1 MTKSLLSRLAPV
13 AVVAGAALMMAPAAH
28 AQSANTSTDYVGKQA
43 GTFMVRAR
51 VIEVAPLD
59 SSSSISAIGGTVHA
73 STQIAPEVDL
83 SYFLTDN
90 VAVEAIAASTRHEL
104 QARGTALGTVDVGST
119 YVLPPAVTLQYHFL
133 PHERLSPY
141 LGAGLDVA
149 FFYDESKGNPAITKL
164 DVRTAVGPVV
174 QAGVD
179 YNITGHWFLNAD
191 VKVLLLSP
199 TANIDTSLGVNLKA
213 KVALNPLVAG
223 VGVGY
228 RF

>member
-104 QARGTALGTVDVGST
+104 QARGTALGTVDVGIGKWRAFQRRPRE
-119 YVLPPAVTLQYHFL
+119 V
-133 PHERLSPY
+133 
-141 LGAGLDVA
+141 GAR
-149 FFYDESKGNPAITKL
+149 K
-164 DVRTAVGPVV
+164 VGARQIPVV